1 MKFTFEVV
9 CDVPAVLTSVEVD
22 PPILTVPFDQP
33 ATARVIGKDQAGNV
47 IPVTILNAQSDTPD
61 FGATAAGD
69 LVTVTTTATMP
80 GTYRASVSGD
90 AA

>member
-33 ATARVIGKDQAGNV
+33 ATARVIGKDQAGNPL
-47 IPVTILNAQSDTPD
+47 PVAVADAVVDTPD
-61 FGATAAGD
+61 FTVTFAGD
-69 LVTVTTTATMP
+69 VVTVTAVVTSP
-80 GTYRASVSGD
+80 GTHRASVSGD